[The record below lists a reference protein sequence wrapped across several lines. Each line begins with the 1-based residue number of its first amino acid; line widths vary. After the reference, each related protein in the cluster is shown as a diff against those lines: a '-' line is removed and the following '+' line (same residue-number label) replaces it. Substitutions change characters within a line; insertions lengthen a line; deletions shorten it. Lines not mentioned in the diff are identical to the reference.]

1 MQTGIEQASNSSHHL
16 ARLLGPGVCTEGT
29 DRVLKAIR
37 KHLAM
42 DVAFVSHFEAP
53 DRRIEYLDSVPDGP
67 LRLDQRIPLEEG
79 YCLKVV
85 NGELPECIPDT
96 SLVAATQSIPAT
108 RAIPIGS
115 HLSVP
120 VKLEDG
126 QIYGTLCC
134 FSYAPNPSLGERDL
148 QLMHALAEVL
158 AVRLDESDVFRR
170 MQQAQA
176 DEIRA
181 AMKQGAPRIVFQP
194 ICYIANQRLRGFESL
209 SRFDIE
215 PRHTPDRWFD
225 KAARAGLGQELELLA
240 ITKALAALDR
250 LPGECSLSVNCS
262 PELILSGQLSPV
274 LAPLSDL
281 SRVVLEVTEH
291 AAVHDYG
298 ALAEA
303 LAPYRQHGARLA
315 VDDAGAGYS
324 SMRHILNLAPEI
336 IKLDMSITHC
346 IDSDDK
352 RRALA
357 RGLTSFAHE
366 IGSLVIAEGVETLS
380 EFEQLQRL
388 SVDCAQGYLLSKP
401 LELAAAAGFGNSA

>member
-1 MQTGIEQASNSSHHL
+1 MSHSSRTSRPPIGGSNTSTAYRTAPCDWTS
-16 ARLLGPGVCTEGT
+16 AFRSK
-29 DRVLKAIR
+29 KAIASR
-37 KHLAM
+37 SSTENYPNA
-42 DVAFVSHFEAP
+42 SRTP
-53 DRRIEYLDSVPDGP
+53 RWWRRHN
-67 LRLDQRIPLEEG
+67 RFQR
-79 YCLKVV
+79 
-85 NGELPECIPDT
+85 
-96 SLVAATQSIPAT
+96 
-108 RAIPIGS
+108 
-115 HLSVP
+115 
-120 VKLEDG
+120 
-126 QIYGTLCC
+126 
-134 FSYAPNPSLGERDL
+134 
-148 QLMHALAEVL
+148 HA
-158 AVRLDESDVFRR
+158 
-170 MQQAQA
+170 
-176 DEIRA
+176 
-181 AMKQGAPRIVFQP
+181 
-194 ICYIANQRLRGFESL
+194 
-209 SRFDIE
+209 
-215 PRHTPDRWFD
+215 PDRWFD

-303 LAPYRQHGARLA
+303 LAPYRQHSARLA

-388 SVDCAQGYLLSKP
+388 SIDCAQGYLLSKP

>member
-1 MQTGIEQASNSSHHL
+1 MSLFSLGGTHRRRHL
-16 ARLLGPGVCTEGT
+16 ARPAQPGEGLGGDGLEVKRLGLHQRLHEAGEFGLGQLLRE
-29 DRVLKAIR
+29 
-37 KHLAM
+37 
-42 DVAFVSHFEAP
+42 
-53 DRRIEYLDSVPDGP
+53 
-67 LRLDQRIPLEEG
+67 
-79 YCLKVV
+79 
-85 NGELPECIPDT
+85 
-96 SLVAATQSIPAT
+96 
-108 RAIPIGS
+108 
-115 HLSVP
+115 
-120 VKLEDG
+120 
-126 QIYGTLCC
+126 
-134 FSYAPNPSLGERDL
+134 
-148 QLMHALAEVL
+148 ALAEPTAQMVAQHL
-158 AVRLDESDVFRR
+158 AVLLRLLAALLVQEG
-170 MQQAQA
+170 QHLHQAAVHDQRGQA
-176 DEIRA
+176 LGQVLVVVVAALGAGPGIGRTFDRA
-181 AMKQGAPRIVFQP
+181 AEQAEAAGGEPAVVGRQRI
-194 ICYIANQRLRGFESL
+194 ARRADQRLRGFESL

-240 ITKALAALDR
+240 ITKALAALNR

-298 ALAEA
+298 ALADA

-346 IDSDDK
+346 IDTDDK

-366 IGSLVIAEGVETLS
+366 IGSLVIAEGVETFS
-380 EFEQLQRL
+380 ELEQLQRL